1 MKRAFAL
8 VAMFISVANSAVAQQ
23 RVQFPYE
30 AKVVS
35 EGAYV
40 RSGAGDPD
48 RYYPTQ
54 KLEKDST
61 VTVLRHDPGGW
72 FMIEPPQGS
81 FSWVPERYVNRVSDE
96 QGEIKEGDVV
106 AWVGSE
112 FGDECS
118 VWQCRMKSGQK
129 VKILDRRQ
137 LETQSGPQMMLKIE
151 PPTREKRWIPGNAV
165 VPVDDAVRQQMNSDP
180 YQVPGNAKRPEGAA
194 VTPSDSADNRTAMRG
209 GVEDVPPIGPSSQ
222 LAHLQQ
228 VNQEKRQLA
237 EIDSRFREM
246 VLQDVGSWDLDS
258 IEGEYRSL
266 QQLATSKPVSGL
278 IDMRYPAIER
288 YRRHMSKLMEMK
300 QLTSK
305 TEAMDAQL
313 LARNSGSMLK
323 SAPALSSP
331 GPEAMMAPG
340 QAPQLAEAF
349 ENFLQR
355 DVSNIAN
362 KQEAP
367 NVSEAMPI
375 TEPSQA
381 SNVILPGS
389 PQNQYIGAGI
399 IQKVAEASPGT
410 SGYVLAA
417 PSGKILADLKPT
429 GNINLD
435 AFVGQQVGVQGSRW
449 SEKEKRDV
457 IEVSNLETVR
467 LRQ

>member
-54 KLEKDST
+54 KLEKDSM

-180 YQVPGNAKRPEGAA
+180 YQVPGNAKRAEGAA

-246 VLQDVGSWDLDS
+246 VLQDVGSWDLDL

-266 QQLATSKPVSGL
+266 QQLATSKPISGL

-288 YRRHMSKLMEMK
+288 YRRRMSKLMEMK

-313 LARNSGSMLK
+313 LARNSGSMFNA
-323 SAPALSSP
+323 APALSSP

-367 NVSEAMPI
+367 DVSEAMPI
-375 TEPSQA
+375 TEPGQA

-429 GNINLD
+429 RNINLD